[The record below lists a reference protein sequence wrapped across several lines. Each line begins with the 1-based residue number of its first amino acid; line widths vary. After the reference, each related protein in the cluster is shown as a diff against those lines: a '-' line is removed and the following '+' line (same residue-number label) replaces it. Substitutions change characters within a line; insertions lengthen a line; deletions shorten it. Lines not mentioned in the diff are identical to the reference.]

1 MTSDEYKK
9 MIKRIAMEMV
19 EAEICDRNSTYPSI
33 PKPPPDRSGSQGDS
47 TATSK
52 LG

>member
-1 MTSDEYKK
+1 MTSDEYRK

-19 EAEICDRNSTYPSI
+19 DAEICDHNSIYTQI

-47 TATSK
+47 TATGK